1 VHTVRLLEA
10 LTTECKELSLE
21 MQLHTT
27 AYLNAASGI
36 AQLRVQPQGGEEAG
50 HADVGGEPLDARAS
64 GPPAALTATESP

>member
-1 VHTVRLLEA
+1 
-10 LTTECKELSLE
+10 

-36 AQLRVQPQGGEEAG
+36 AQLRVQPQGGEENG
-50 HADVGGEPLDARAS
+50 HADVGGEPLDGRAS